1 MAKKVTLENLG
12 AAIKDVLNEYG
23 NEVRENMSVITKEV
37 TLQGVRAL
45 RSESASTFGTS
56 KTRKRKYARTWT
68 STVVTGR
75 VSTQGTIYN
84 TQAGLPHL
92 LENGHVSRNGSGRV
106 YGHVSGREHIGKV
119 EKELERL
126 FEKEVRAKL

>member
-12 AAIKDVLNEYG
+12 DAIKDVLNEYG

-106 YGHVSGREHIGKV
+106 YGHVAGREHIGKV